1 MSHSGAEECAQG
13 CVDVAA
19 GADQLIIDLS
29 AGTCSSDTVE
39 EPLQRFE
46 VSFAEGSR
54 VAGQV
59 IDRFHSFKSG
69 GIVEGEIEFIIIH
82 DMEYQDVMPRL
93 SQRGQS
99 LERLLFTAEEIRGQ
113 NHEAPFGVR
122 VVDLAEYLGQI
133 GFVGRLGL
141 LQRAV
146 DGLQMVPTRSP
157 RKFRADLLIEQ
168 GESHGVLLSKG

>member
-13 CVDVAA
+13 CVDIAA

-29 AGTCSSDTVE
+29 AGTCSADAVE

-93 SQRGQS
+93 S
-99 LERLLFTAEEIRGQ
+99 
-113 NHEAPFGVR
+113 
-122 VVDLAEYLGQI
+122 
-133 GFVGRLGL
+133 
-141 LQRAV
+141 
-146 DGLQMVPTRSP
+146 
-157 RKFRADLLIEQ
+157 
-168 GESHGVLLSKG
+168 